1 MFGFVEVELQVMLM
15 MSMVHQ
21 LMISVSLLG
30 WSLMTAALLSG
41 VVVALVGAKAGYSR
55 VGKWYG
61 GEKSYNKD

>member
-15 MSMVHQ
+15 MSMVHR

-41 VVVALVGAKAGYSR
+41 VVVALGGAKAGYSR
-55 VGKWYG
+55 VGK
-61 GEKSYNKD
+61 